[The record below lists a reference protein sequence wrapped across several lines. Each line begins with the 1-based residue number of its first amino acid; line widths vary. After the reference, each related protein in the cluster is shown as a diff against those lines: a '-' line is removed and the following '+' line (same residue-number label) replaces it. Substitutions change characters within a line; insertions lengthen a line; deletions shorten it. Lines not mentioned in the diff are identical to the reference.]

1 MCWSG
6 AGIGS
11 FHPLKRSPLIE
22 QVESEIP
29 IAFGDTLL
37 GLVYSS
43 FSLCFLWNNLKIL
56 GAMIGLSCYA
66 GELCVCTGCMGV
78 GGWDECVAEVVT
90 ELCNYEEPQLTVVP
104 RAALVRSHATLNTLT
119 FLV

>member
-11 FHPLKRSPLIE
+11 FHPLKGSPLIE

-56 GAMIGLSCYA
+56 GAMIGLDVMLGSFV
-66 GELCVCTGCMGV
+66 CVYGAY
-78 GGWDECVAEVVT
+78 GGWMG
-90 ELCNYEEPQLTVVP
+90 
-104 RAALVRSHATLNTLT
+104 
-119 FLV
+119 

>member
-1 MCWSG
+1 MRCSA

-11 FHPLKRSPLIE
+11 FYPLKGSPLIK

-37 GLVYSS
+37 GLVYVS
-43 FSLCFLWNNLKIL
+43 FSLCFFWNNLKIL

-66 GELCVCTGCMGV
+66 GELCVCTGCTDV
-78 GGWDECVAEVVT
+78 GGWGWCVAEAVT
-90 ELCNYEEPQLTVVP
+90 EPMQL
-104 RAALVRSHATLNTLT
+104 
-119 FLV
+119 

>member
-6 AGIGS
+6 AGVGS
-11 FHPLKRSPLIE
+11 FHPLKGSPLIE

-37 GLVYSS
+37 GLEDTS

-56 GAMIGLSCYA
+56 GTMIGLSCYA
-66 GELCVCTGCMGV
+66 GGLCVCTGV
-78 GGWDECVAEVVT
+78 GGLDECVAEAVP
-90 ELCNYEEPQLTVVP
+90 EPMQL
-104 RAALVRSHATLNTLT
+104 
-119 FLV
+119 